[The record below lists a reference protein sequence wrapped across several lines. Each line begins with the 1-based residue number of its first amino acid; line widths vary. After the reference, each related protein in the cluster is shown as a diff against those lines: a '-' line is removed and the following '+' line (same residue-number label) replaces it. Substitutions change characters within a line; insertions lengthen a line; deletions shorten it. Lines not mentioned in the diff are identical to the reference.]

1 MKSLFLENITIV
13 NYKNIES
20 KKFKLDQKINC
31 FIGNNGVGK
40 TNILD
45 SIYHLSSGKSYFN
58 SINSQSIK
66 HNENYMFIEGD
77 FKKDN
82 EIENIIC
89 RLKRGKKKTL
99 KNYSLKNSMF
109 DFNVGYIGTAILG
122 ICFICLGYF
131 VMYGSG
137 ETFSDSAG
145 AFSNQL
151 IEMYTSSLGNWSYY
165 IIGIAAFSTMLSTT
179 ITTLDASPRAMSE
192 TTKLIF
198 DNQSKS
204 GYLIW
209 LGILAFGTITIFFA
223 FSSPIEFTIGHKLIS
238 GSPSKYICV
247 INLCPKLLPNIEK

>member
-82 EIENIIC
+82 EIENIIIV
-89 RLKRGKKKTL
+89 LKEEKENFKKKRWHIKFSEHINYPLVMISPSDRFDSRGKLT
-99 KNYSLKNSMF
+99 
-109 DFNVGYIGTAILG
+109 
-122 ICFICLGYF
+122 
-131 VMYGSG
+131 
-137 ETFSDSAG
+137 
-145 AFSNQL
+145 
-151 IEMYTSSLGNWSYY
+151 
-165 IIGIAAFSTMLSTT
+165 
-179 ITTLDASPRAMSE
+179 
-192 TTKLIF
+192 
-198 DNQSKS
+198 
-204 GYLIW
+204 
-209 LGILAFGTITIFFA
+209 
-223 FSSPIEFTIGHKLIS
+223 
-238 GSPSKYICV
+238 
-247 INLCPKLLPNIEK
+247 

>member
-82 EIENIIC
+82 EVENII
-89 RLKRGKKKTL
+89 K
-99 KNYSLKNSMF
+99 
-109 DFNVGYIGTAILG
+109 
-122 ICFICLGYF
+122 YF
-131 VMYGSG
+131 
-137 ETFSDSAG
+137 
-145 AFSNQL
+145 
-151 IEMYTSSLGNWSYY
+151 
-165 IIGIAAFSTMLSTT
+165 
-179 ITTLDASPRAMSE
+179 
-192 TTKLIF
+192 
-198 DNQSKS
+198 
-204 GYLIW
+204 
-209 LGILAFGTITIFFA
+209 
-223 FSSPIEFTIGHKLIS
+223 
-238 GSPSKYICV
+238 
-247 INLCPKLLPNIEK
+247 